1 MWTNFTRKNQQKGG
15 RLVDVEYCVLT
26 GIHILKHYLMRNGE
40 KLLEDVQNS
49 GLLENR
55 NTTSKK
61 ELQKDPETP

>member
-1 MWTNFTRKNQQKGG
+1 
-15 RLVDVEYCVLT
+15 
-26 GIHILKHYLMRNGE
+26 MRNGE

-61 ELQKDPETP
+61 DLQKDPETT